1 MTLSSFDEIAKYLE
15 QHENAQ
21 RIKKLIFFACKNE
34 WENDQDTLDRFKL
47 QELIQELSS
56 LNPTIDDLT
65 SSLSMAVK
73 HLSKPKQYSIIARII
88 VKEIQKLYLT
98 SEEKTGIILNPPH
111 QEEQTGIILNTSH
124 QEEQTGIILNT
135 SHQEEQTGIIL
146 NPPHQEEQTGIILNP
161 PHENIPIFYSPEQ
174 RSSNIPT
181 KTSTSLKKSQ
191 YNQFDLRQNLMRF
204 ANPVRVKII
213 LFSAL
218 YRKFTFS
225 EEDWLKLKT
234 EELDSLLQLL
244 FNSCS
249 TIRELESK
257 INNAVISLGNPDK
270 NIQSAGVIIRVMR
283 VLYSEISTNVNSYK
297 PPNSS
302 LSKETRQPNKFNYQ
316 SAQTETDDADDDDDD
331 NTCQI
336 TVPPT

>member
-15 QHENAQ
+15 QHENSQ

-34 WENDQDTLDRFKL
+34 WENDQDTLNRFKL

-56 LNPTIDDLT
+56 LNPTIDHLN
-65 SSLSMAVK
+65 SSLSIAVK
-73 HLSKPKQYSIIARII
+73 SLSKPKQYSIIASII
-88 VKEIQKLYLT
+88 IKEIKKLYVT
-98 SEEKTGIILNPPH
+98 S
-111 QEEQTGIILNTSH
+111 
-124 QEEQTGIILNT
+124 
-135 SHQEEQTGIIL
+135 EEQTGIIL

-161 PHENIPIFYSPEQ
+161 PHQNSPIFYSAEQ
-174 RSSNIPT
+174 RSSNPPT
-181 KTSTSLKKSQ
+181 KTSSSSKKSQ
-191 YNQFDLRQNLMRF
+191 YNQFDLRQNLMRLT
-204 ANPVRVKII
+204 NPLRVKII

-234 EELDSLLQLL
+234 EKLDSLLQLL

-257 INNAVISLGNPDK
+257 INNAVISLGKPDK
-270 NIQSAGVIIRVMR
+270 NARAAGAIIRVMR
-283 VLYSEISTNVNSYK
+283 VLYSDISTSLNSYK

-302 LSKETRQPNKFNYQ
+302 LSKETSPPTNFNYQ
-316 SAQTETDDADDDDDD
+316 SAQTENDSLDGDDN
-331 NTCQI
+331 NTCQL
-336 TVPPT
+336 TVPHT

>member
-15 QHENAQ
+15 QHENSQ

-56 LNPTIDDLT
+56 LNSTIDDLT

-98 SEEKTGIILNPPH
+98 SEE
-111 QEEQTGIILNTSH
+111 
-124 QEEQTGIILNT
+124 QTGIILNT

-146 NPPHQEEQTGIILNP
+146 NPLHQEEQRGIILNP

-234 EELDSLLQLL
+234 EQLDSLLQLL

-257 INNAVISLGNPDK
+257 INNAVISLDNPDK

-316 SAQTETDDADDDDDD
+316 SAQTETDDADDDDN

>member
-98 SEEKTGIILNPPH
+98 SEEKTGIILNPP
-111 QEEQTGIILNTSH
+111 
-124 QEEQTGIILNT
+124 
-135 SHQEEQTGIIL
+135 HQEEQTGIIL

-316 SAQTETDDADDDDDD
+316 SAQTETDDADDDDDN